1 MNAANAAWLRVLR
14 EGEQP
19 RARLV
24 CLPHAG
30 GSASFF
36 RPWLAHLPG
45 DIDLLAVQYP
55 GREERFN
62 EAHITCLD
70 TLATH
75 ISQALLALP
84 ARPLL
89 LFGHSLGAALAY
101 AVGAR
106 LQSVGAGAA
115 HVFVS
120 AHPPPHRQPP
130 SALHR
135 EDDATLIADILR
147 QDAEAADLWANP
159 QLRALFLPSLRSDYQ
174 AIETWR
180 PTRLERLAA
189 PIDVLLGSDDH
200 EVSLDQACAWTDL
213 THHCPDIRVFQGDHF
228 YLKQQPRAVIEQLLQ
243 RYACPKEALPC
254 TAP

>member
-1 MNAANAAWLRVLR
+1 MNPWLRVLR

-55 GREERFN
+55 GREERFS
-62 EAHITCLD
+62 EPHITCLA
-70 TLATH
+70 TLANH

-89 LFGHSLGAALAY
+89 LFGHSMGAALAY
-101 AVGAR
+101 AVGVQLEAAG
-106 LQSVGAGAA
+106 VGPA

-120 AHPPPHRQPP
+120 AHAPPHQQPP
-130 SALHR
+130 SDLHR
-135 EDDATLIADILR
+135 QDDAALIADILR
-147 QDAEAADLWANP
+147 QDADAAGLWANP
-159 QLRALFLPSLRSDYQ
+159 QLRALFLPTLRSDYQ

-180 PTRLERLAA
+180 PTPLERLAA
-189 PIDVLLGSDDH
+189 PIDVLLACDDQ
-200 EVSLDQACAWTDL
+200 EVSLAQACAWGDL
-213 THHCPDIRVFQGDHF
+213 SRHTPDIRLFQGDHF
-228 YLKQQPRAVIEQLLQ
+228 YLKQTPRPVIDHLLQ
-243 RYACPKEALPC
+243 RVACHLQGDLA
-254 TAP
+254 

>member
-1 MNAANAAWLRVLR
+1 MSAWLRALR
-14 EGEQP
+14 EGNQP

-62 EAHITCLD
+62 EAHVPCLP

-75 ISQALLALP
+75 IAQALLNLP
-84 ARPLL
+84 AHPLL
-89 LFGHSLGAALAY
+89 LFGHSMGAALAY
-101 AVGAR
+101 AVGVQLEAA
-106 LQSVGAGAA
+106 GAGAA

-120 AHPPPHRQPP
+120 AHPPPHRQPR
-130 SALHR
+130 SDLHR
-135 EDDATLIADILR
+135 QDDATLIADILR
-147 QDAEAADLWANP
+147 QDAEAAGLWANP
-159 QLRALFLPSLRSDYQ
+159 QLRGLFLPTLRSDYQ

-180 PTRLERLAA
+180 PQHLHRLAA
-189 PIDVLLGSDDH
+189 PVDVLLGTDDG

-213 THHCPDIRVFQGDHF
+213 THHTPDIRLFAGDHF
-228 YLKQQPRAVIEQLLQ
+228 YLKQQPRPVIDHLLQ
-243 RYACPKEALPC
+243 RTACLKEALV
-254 TAP
+254 

>member
-1 MNAANAAWLRVLR
+1 MSPWLRVLR
-14 EGEQP
+14 EGQQP

-62 EAHITCLD
+62 EAHVPCLA
-70 TLATH
+70 TLAEH
-75 ISQALLALP
+75 ITQALLALP

-89 LFGHSLGAALAY
+89 LFGHSMGAALAY
-101 AVGAR
+101 AVGVQLEA
-106 LQSVGAGAA
+106 VGRGAA

-120 AHPPPHRQPP
+120 AHAPPHRQPP
-130 SALHR
+130 SDLHR
-135 EDDATLIADILR
+135 QDDATLIADILR
-147 QDAEAADLWANP
+147 QDAQAASLWANP
-159 QLRALFLPSLRSDYQ
+159 QLRALFLPTLRSDYQ

-180 PTRLERLAA
+180 PTELKRLTA
-189 PIDVLLGSDDH
+189 PIDVLLGREDT
-200 EVSLDQACAWTDL
+200 EVSLEQACAWADL
-213 THHCPDIRVFQGDHF
+213 SHHATDIRLFQGDHF
-228 YLKQQPRAVIEQLLQ
+228 YLKQQPRPVIDHLLQ
-243 RYACPKEALPC
+243 RVANLPQEALL
-254 TAP
+254 